1 MTKKPSKLKAIE
13 PKSAEPK
20 KPKILI
26 FGKPGVGKTWASL
39 DFPSCYFIDTEGG
52 ANMDHY
58 TDKLKKSGGAYMGPE
73 QGALDFQTVIEQIQ
87 ALATEDHNFKTLVID
102 SVTKLFSTAIASE
115 AERIL
120 EKGNKD
126 EFGASKKPAVA
137 NMRRLVNWL
146 SRIDMNVILVSHEKP
161 EWGLNGKGERVE
173 IGSTFDAW
181 EKLEYELDLCLNII
195 KNGPQRIARIRK
207 SRLTGFQDAT
217 TFPWSYADF
226 STLYGKEVI
235 EKKSQAIA
243 LATPEQLAEMK
254 KLFETVRLPEGQEGK
269 WLAAKQVNDWSEMET
284 GSIGKA
290 IEHIKKT
297 YLTIEKGN

>member
-1 MTKKPSKLKAIE
+1 
-13 PKSAEPK
+13 
-20 KPKILI
+20 
-26 FGKPGVGKTWASL
+26 
-39 DFPSCYFIDTEGG
+39 
-52 ANMDHY
+52 MDHY